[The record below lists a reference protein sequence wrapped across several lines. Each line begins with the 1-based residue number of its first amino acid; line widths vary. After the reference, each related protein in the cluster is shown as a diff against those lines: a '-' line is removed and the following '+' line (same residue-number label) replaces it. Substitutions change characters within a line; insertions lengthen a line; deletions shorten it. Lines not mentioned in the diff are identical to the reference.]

1 MNVFSLNIV
10 TPVRSLNLEN
20 ISYVRCP
27 GLEGLFGVLPNHQ
40 EGIFALSVGEVK
52 VTKGGKSEYYSIGG
66 GFAEII
72 SDKIKLLV
80 ESIESSSEIDSK
92 RASDAIERAK
102 KRKLKQNSDHDEQ
115 RIEASLFRA
124 MNRLKVSKR

>member
-1 MNVFSLNIV
+1 MNDFSLSIV
-10 TPVRSLNLEN
+10 TPVRSMKLDD

-27 GLEGLFGVLPNHQ
+27 GLDGLFGVLQNHQ

-52 VTKGGKSEYYSIGG
+52 IIKGGKSEYFSIGG

-92 RASDAIERAK
+92 RATNAMERAK
-102 KRKLKQNSDHDEQ
+102 KRKLKKSSEYDEH

-124 MNRLKVSKR
+124 INRLKVSKR

>member
-1 MNVFSLNIV
+1 MNDFSLSIV
-10 TPVRSLNLEN
+10 TPVRSIKLDN

-27 GLEGLFGVLPNHQ
+27 GLDGLFGMLPNHQ

-52 VTKGGKSEYYSIGG
+52 VITNGKSKYYSIGG

-92 RASDAIERAK
+92 RASDAIDRAK
-102 KRKLKQNSDHDEQ
+102 KRKIKQSSKHDEQ
-115 RIEASLFRA
+115 RIEASIFRA
-124 MNRLKVSKR
+124 INRLKVSRR

>member
-1 MNVFSLNIV
+1 MNDFSLDIV

-52 VTKGGKSEYYSIGG
+52 VIKGGKSQYYSIGG

-92 RASDAIERAK
+92 RAVAAIDRAK
-102 KRKLKQNSDHDEQ
+102 KRKLKQSSKHDEQ

>member
-1 MNVFSLNIV
+1 MNDFSLNIV
-10 TPVRSLNLEN
+10 TPVRSLKLDN

-27 GLEGLFGVLPNHQ
+27 GLDGLFGILPSHQ

-102 KRKLKQNSDHDEQ
+102 KRKLNQSSEHDEQ

>member
-1 MNVFSLNIV
+1 MNDFSLNIV

-52 VTKGGKSEYYSIGG
+52 VIKGGKSQYYSIGG

-72 SDKIKLLV
+72 SELLFLIADEITKIVAFLIFV
-80 ESIESSSEIDSK
+80 
-92 RASDAIERAK
+92 
-102 KRKLKQNSDHDEQ
+102 
-115 RIEASLFRA
+115 F
-124 MNRLKVSKR
+124 